1 MKNVFISG
9 STKGIGKAIALQLS
23 KKILMF
29 FYMEDQKKDL
39 QQVANLIEHQQN
51 KRVKSI
57 TADFLKE
64 KDLKK

>member
-29 FYMEDQKKDL
+29 FYMEDQKRPSTSS
-39 QQVANLIEHQQN
+39 QFN
-51 KRVKSI
+51 
-57 TADFLKE
+57 
-64 KDLKK
+64 